1 MYNRENKQ
9 HFLFFFQPIKLIKFE
24 TTSPRSWLQLLA
36 VSSLHVISKLFSGS
50 KTQELNNEKIQTF
63 FFRRPQIKV
72 GVSSFSKKKMPF
84 NVATDIVLHDTLDFS
99 RTLSKRYQNFCRI
112 SSSDLPQ
119 PRRVGENLEHGK
131 FELGREFRSCF

>member
-9 HFLFFFQPIKLIKFE
+9 HFLFFFQPIKLIKYE
-24 TTSPRSWLQLLA
+24 TTLPRSWLQLLA

-72 GVSSFSKKKMPF
+72 GVSSFSKKKCRSMLRLILYYKTHWIFPGHYRSVTRIF
-84 NVATDIVLHDTLDFS
+84 VEFPPPIS
-99 RTLSKRYQNFCRI
+99 RNLEGWAKI
-112 SSSDLPQ
+112 SSM
-119 PRRVGENLEHGK
+119 VNLN
-131 FELGREFRSCF
+131 